1 MQYIVDSAHVQEIR
15 ECVEF
20 YPLDGVTT
28 NPTIISKEKSDFVK
42 LIKDIRAVIGAERMF
57 HIQTTATTSE
67 LIVREAVA
75 LMEAVGGDFYIKVP
89 ISPEGIKATM
99 ALKRMGIKVTETA
112 IFTPQ
117 QALIA
122 AKAGASYIA
131 PYVNR
136 LDNIVSDGVHVVE
149 EIVEMFKR
157 YDIDCKV
164 LAASF
169 KNTEQIHK
177 IAMVG
182 AHAVTISPDLFE
194 KLTYHPLTLYAIDDF
209 QKDWESVYGGETVLG
224 LLESSDRPGDGQ
236 I

>member
-1 MQYIVDSAHVQEIR
+1 MQYIVDSAHLDDIR
-15 ECVEF
+15 HCVEY

-28 NPTIISKEKSDFVK
+28 NPTIISKEKSDFVH
-42 LIKDIRAVIGAERMF
+42 LIKEIRSIIGADRMF
-57 HIQTTATTSE
+57 HIQTTADTCE
-67 LIVREAVA
+67 NIVREAVA
-75 LMEAVGGDFYIKVP
+75 LMETVGGDFYIKVP
-89 ISPEGIKATM
+89 ISAEGLKATRM
-99 ALKRMGIKVTETA
+99 LSRMGIKVTETA

-136 LDNIVSDGVHVVE
+136 LDNIVSDGTHVVG
-149 EIVEMFKR
+149 EIVKMFKI
-157 YDIDCKV
+157 YDIHCKV

-169 KNTEQIHK
+169 KTTEQIHK

-182 AHAVTISPDLFE
+182 TDAVTISPELFE

-209 QKDWESVYGGETVLG
+209 RKDWENIYGSETVLS
-224 LLESSDRPGDGQ
+224 LLGAEDEAK
-236 I
+236 